1 MSGGGAQS
9 EGTGRRGSA
18 PRARFGSSSDPSGS
32 GEGIDPSRRTVPRVA
47 GVRVH
52 RRGLFGVVDGD
63 DGVDGP
69 DEEVA
74 ALGLVEL
81 EAVDAS
87 RPLVREGLVPAQR
100 RSVHATTRDTRR
112 ERHGSRATELA
123 TAKLVARRVPTPG
136 RRHAMRR
143 ERAAPLCIHQ
153 VSASAFRI
161 VVDDTRRDGNFF
173 FQVQTD
179 VRVSG

>member
-1 MSGGGAQS
+1 MEVVRRARGRGDEVRHPARDS
-9 EGTGRRGSA
+9 GRRRTR
-18 PRARFGSSSDPSGS
+18 PAR

-143 ERAAPLCIHQ
+143 ERAAPLCRHQ

>member
-1 MSGGGAQS
+1 
-9 EGTGRRGSA
+9 
-18 PRARFGSSSDPSGS
+18 
-32 GEGIDPSRRTVPRVA
+32 
-47 GVRVH
+47 
-52 RRGLFGVVDGD
+52 LFGVVDGD

-100 RSVHATTRDTRR
+100 RGVHATTRDTRR
-112 ERHGSRATELA
+112 ERRGSRATPRAAPATELA

-136 RRHAMRR
+136 RRHAVRR
-143 ERAAPLCIHQ
+143 ERAAPLCRHQ
-153 VSASAFRI
+153 VSASAFRN
-161 VVDDTRRDGNFF
+161 VDDEARQQFF
-173 FQVQTD
+173 FPGPD
-179 VRVSG
+179 RRVSG

>member
-1 MSGGGAQS
+1 MEVVRRARGRGGEVRHPARES
-9 EGTGRRGSA
+9 GRRRTR
-18 PRARFGSSSDPSGS
+18 PAR

-173 FQVQTD
+173 QVQTD